1 MDIFKATNKTFLTIS
16 MLCCLVYFT
25 SYMTRLNFTVAIS
38 EITHSLGISNKAAG
52 MAIVGSSIVYGICQ
66 PIFGI
71 LGDKIAPRWMI
82 FIGLFGT
89 TLCNFVVSSMSR
101 IELMSI
107 LWCINGVFQAMLWPP
122 LVRVMSQTLS
132 YTEYRKANV
141 YVASSASIGTIVS
154 YLLAPFCI
162 WIADWRLTFII
173 PGILGIVSALIW
185 FASMKRIPLQ
195 QTTFNAKITDTTSTQ
210 TLKTST
216 LILTSGLLPIMLA
229 VILQGALRDGIT
241 TWVPTYVND
250 IFNYGTSISILSTA
264 VLPLFTILSVTMAA
278 KIHRWLNNELL
289 VSSCLWGLA
298 CLSTGLLAGLFN
310 TNVGVSILLMSL
322 ITGCMHGINLMLI
335 NQLPLYF
342 AKFNRASTIS
352 GILNAFTY
360 VGSAI
365 SVYGIAALSEHSG
378 WKITIMTWGLL
389 SIAGLVICIACMRKW
404 GHFMQTELKEA
415 A

>member
-1 MDIFKATNKTFLTIS
+1 MVRIKAANQTFLTIS

-38 EITHSLGISNKAAG
+38 EITHSLGVSNKAAG
-52 MAIVGSSIVYGICQ
+52 MAIVGSSIIYGICQ

-71 LGDKIAPRWMI
+71 LGDKFKPRLMI
-82 FIGLFGT
+82 LIGLFGT
-89 TLCNFVVSSMSR
+89 SLCNFIVSSMSR
-101 IELMSI
+101 IDLMTI

-132 YTEYRKANV
+132 YTDYRKANV

-154 YLLAPFCI
+154 YVLAPFCI
-162 WIADWRLTFII
+162 WIANWRLTFII
-173 PGILGIVSALIW
+173 PGILGIVTALIW
-185 FASMKRIPLQ
+185 FTSMKRFTLQ
-195 QTTFNAKITDTTSTQ
+195 QTTVTPKKTNTSTQ

-216 LILTSGLLPIMLA
+216 LLLTSGLLPIMLV

-250 IFNYGTSISILSTA
+250 IFNYSTSISILSTA
-264 VLPLFTILSVTMAA
+264 VLPLFTILSVATAA
-278 KIHRWLNNELL
+278 RIHRWLNNELL
-289 VSSCLWGLA
+289 VSSWLWGLA
-298 CLSTGLLAGLFN
+298 CLSAALLAGLF
-310 TNVGVSILLMSL
+310 TTSAGFSILLMAL

-365 SVYGIAALSEHSG
+365 SVYGIAVLSEHSG
-378 WKITIMTWGLL
+378 WKITMITWGIL
-389 SIAGLVICIACMRKW
+389 SLAGLVICIACMRKW
-404 GHFMQTELKEA
+404 GHFIRTELQQA

>member
-1 MDIFKATNKTFLTIS
+1 MDIFKATNKTFLTVS
-16 MLCCLVYFT
+16 TLCCLVYFA

-38 EITHSLGISNKAAG
+38 EITHSLGISNKTAG

-71 LGDKIAPRWMI
+71 LGDKFKPRLMI

-89 TLCNFVVSSMSR
+89 SICNFIVSSMSQ
-101 IELMSI
+101 IYLMTI

-132 YTEYRKANV
+132 YTDYRKANV
-141 YVASSASIGTIVS
+141 YVASSASIATIVS
-154 YLLAPFCI
+154 YVLAPFCI
-162 WIADWRLTFII
+162 WIADWRLTFVI
-173 PGILGIVSALIW
+173 PGILGIISASIW
-185 FASMKRIPLQ
+185 FTSMKHITLQ
-195 QTTFNAKITDTTSTQ
+195 QTTVNIKKTNASTQ

-216 LILTSGLLPIMLA
+216 LILTSGLLPIMLV

-264 VLPLFTILSVTMAA
+264 VLPLFTILSVATAA
-278 KIHRWLNNELL
+278 KIHRWLNNELI

-298 CLSTGLLAGLFN
+298 CLSTVLLAGLF
-310 TNVGVSILLMSL
+310 TTSAGFSILLMSL
-322 ITGCMHGINLMLI
+322 VTGCMHGINLMLI

-378 WKITIMTWGLL
+378 WKITIIAWGII
-389 SIAGLVICIACMRKW
+389 SFAGLVICIACMRKW
-404 GHFMQTELKEA
+404 GHFMRTELKQA